1 MAGLLQ
7 GGETMTYERII
18 VEKDVEDERLL
29 WIKLNY
35 PERLNI
41 LHLKM
46 LNEFYEAL
54 VEADKDD
61 VVQALLV
68 TGVGK
73 AFSAGAD
80 VKELM
85 KGDFEQ
91 GLRWMKA
98 YWRVIEI
105 IRETGKPVIAAV
117 KGACVAGG
125 HEIAMVC
132 DLVVAGRSA
141 KLGQSEILVG
151 STAMGVGVQLLPLIV
166 GEKRAREML
175 FTGRLLSAEEAYR
188 IGLVNRVVE
197 DEKVEEETRNLAT
210 DIIDNASPQAF
221 RVMKSGLKFWTDLA
235 MLNMM
240 IARDITSMVWASE
253 EFRERCK
260 DFLEKRKTKPRKFTG
275 IMP

>member
-7 GGETMTYERII
+7 GGENMTYERII

-141 KLGQSEILVG
+141 KLGQPEILVG

-197 DEKVEEETRNLAT
+197 DEKIEEETRKLAT

-260 DFLEKRKTKPRKFTG
+260 DFLEKRKTKPRKFSG

>member
-7 GGETMTYERII
+7 GGKNVTYERVI

-29 WIKLNY
+29 WIRLNY
-35 PERLNI
+35 PERLNV

-46 LNEFYEAL
+46 LKEFYEAL

-85 KGDFEQ
+85 KCDFEK

-98 YWRVIEI
+98 YWRAIEI
-105 IRETGKPVIAAV
+105 MRETGKPVIAAV

-125 HEIAMVC
+125 HEIAMAC

-141 KLGQSEILVG
+141 KLGQPEILVG

-188 IGLVNRVVE
+188 IGLVNRVVD
-197 DEKVEEETRNLAT
+197 DEKVEEETRKLAT
-210 DIIDNASPQAF
+210 DIIENASPQAF

-235 MLNMM
+235 TLNMM
-240 IARDITSMVWASE
+240 MARDITSMVWASE

-275 IMP
+275 VMP